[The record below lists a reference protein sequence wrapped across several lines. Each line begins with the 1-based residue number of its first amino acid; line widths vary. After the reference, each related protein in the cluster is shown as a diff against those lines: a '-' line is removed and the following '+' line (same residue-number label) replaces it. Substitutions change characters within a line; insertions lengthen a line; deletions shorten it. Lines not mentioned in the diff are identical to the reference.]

1 MQSRSQLY
9 PTFTAVVVVAGGL
22 LAAVLAMFDAPAG
35 AQRVD
40 PASVL
45 QCSGDRIIATHVT
58 NDNVT
63 KETRTPEQLADA
75 WATVMKVERN
85 SFKPAARI
93 NAFAAEKDRD
103 IVFEDAADRVIAV
116 LSYER
121 DAKLGWRLESAV
133 ECA

>member
-9 PTFTAVVVVAGGL
+9 PRFTAAVVVAGGL
-22 LAAVLAMFDAPAG
+22 ITAVLVISGAPAT
-35 AQRVD
+35 ARRPD
-40 PASVL
+40 PASLL

-63 KETRTPEQLADA
+63 KETRTPEQLAGA
-75 WATVMKVERN
+75 WATAMTVQRKT
-85 SFKPAARI
+85 FKPAAQI
-93 NAFAAEKDRD
+93 NAFAAKKDRD

-121 DAKLGWRLESAV
+121 DADLGWRLETAV